1 MELVPCL
8 RLRFGRVITE
18 QWTYHCISSTF
29 LLRRYM
35 ILFPIT
41 HKYAANTTTAPVT
54 TKHDESPPFD
64 LQKVRLSLE
73 AMTKNQSTPILTNV
87 DRVIDGAR
95 IRTYVHACM
104 CRLHPCVVRYVVRR
118 LGRDKKRVC
127 LFACMPQLT
136 YVHHTHLVIHYTY
149 STQEIHTVH
158 AICAAVS
165 GTHALG
171 KVPQDEGFIQF
182 KSTIRTQSRNP
193 TPQSNQHEPL
203 PRPPRP

>member
-73 AMTKNQSTPILTNV
+73 AMTKNQSTPTLTNV
-87 DRVIDGAR
+87 DRVSQMGLESVHTYMHVCADY
-95 IRTYVHACM
+95 IRAS
-104 CRLHPCVVRYVVRR
+104 CVTSCVDWGEIRNVC
-118 LGRDKKRVC
+118 VC
-127 LFACMPQLT
+127 LLACRSLPT
-136 YVHHTHLVIHYTY
+136 CTT
-149 STQEIHTVH
+149 
-158 AICAAVS
+158 
-165 GTHALG
+165 
-171 KVPQDEGFIQF
+171 
-182 KSTIRTQSRNP
+182 RTS
-193 TPQSNQHEPL
+193 
-203 PRPPRP
+203 